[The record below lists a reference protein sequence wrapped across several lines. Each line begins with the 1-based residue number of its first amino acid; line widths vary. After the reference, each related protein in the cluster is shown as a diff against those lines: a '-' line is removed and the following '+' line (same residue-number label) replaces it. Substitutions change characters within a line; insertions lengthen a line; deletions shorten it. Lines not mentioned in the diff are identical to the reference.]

1 MYPLSTHVHM
11 AFMPY
16 VCEKWRFVHLM
27 NDDQNVNTG
36 TDQPV
41 APADDQ
47 ATPAPAEGDAPV
59 AETPVEEK
67 PATEETPAA

>member
-1 MYPLSTHVHM
+1 
-11 AFMPY
+11 
-16 VCEKWRFVHLM
+16 M

-59 AETPVEEK
+59 AETPAEEK
-67 PATEETPAA
+67 PAEDAPAA